1 MVFILIFRVWN
12 SSKMTTVLKL
22 ETLRI
27 ANQRMT
33 LKQST
38 ERILMDLRTALR
50 VRGVTLLE
58 IPYIFVAV
66 PDIVGGEA
74 VLEKAAT
81 YESFAEL
88 FA

>member
-1 MVFILIFRVWN
+1 MGFVLIFGVWN

-33 LKQST
+33 LKKST

-50 VRGVTLLE
+50 VQRS
-58 IPYIFVAV
+58 
-66 PDIVGGEA
+66 DIVRNSER
-74 VLEKAAT
+74 
-81 YESFAEL
+81 
-88 FA
+88 

>member
-58 IPYIFVAV
+58 I
-66 PDIVGGEA
+66 
-74 VLEKAAT
+74 L
-81 YESFAEL
+81 
-88 FA
+88 